1 MTVVYHLRK
10 WFLVLLSLFGLC
22 SCRGETPE
30 PFFPP
35 PEYETTVQ
43 YGGYYK
49 STSIHVLLLAVEPKF
64 AKRAG
69 FDPEAHNCDLYVSYP
84 NNPCNHL
91 SGIFTPQFP
100 AFSKLPKEVREAA
113 LAFQTSPPGSDIPE
127 ETDFFVQL
135 TRYPLTYLEALCA
148 ELNREW
154 AENKDDPESVWS
166 AVVCVDLY
174 QSKNLIQILL
184 DEELVAGDT
193 DLQKEE
199 TAAARF
205 QTLGIDSDAI
215 AYGVAGVG
223 IDL

>member
-1 MTVVYHLRK
+1 MKKLLLL
-10 WFLVLLSLFGLC
+10 FLVFLLLLPGC
-22 SCRGETPE
+22 GAQMPE

-49 STSIHVLLLAVEPKF
+49 TTSMHVLLLAVDPKL
-64 AKRAG
+64 AKKAG
-69 FDPEAHNCDLYVSYP
+69 FDPEAHNCDLYVSHP

-91 SGIFTPQFP
+91 SGIFSPQFS
-100 AFSKLPKEVREAA
+100 AFSQLPKEVQEAA
-113 LAFQTSPPGSDIPE
+113 LAFQASPPGSDVLE
-127 ETDFFVQL
+127 DTDFFFQL
-135 TRYPLTYLEALCA
+135 TRYPLTYLEDLCA
-148 ELNREW
+148 ELDREW

-184 DEELVAGDT
+184 DTELVAGDT
-193 DLQKEE
+193 DSQKAESAE
-199 TAAARF
+199 ASFRS
-205 QTLGIDSDAI
+205 LGIDSDAI
-215 AYGVAGVG
+215 AYEVAGIG